1 MAALPAPHPPAR
13 TSRLQPGKY
22 VPAHQTRGQPE
33 RAEWRGGEEQ
43 NFLSFFSP
51 SCDRA
56 PDPRQLTHL
65 AAPDIGSAIRRATRP
80 ALATRSG
87 RRSLPRAILRPTTR
101 QRSILDQGRGREG
114 GGAGA
119 PHIGQTPPQVT
130 ARARSG
136 PILRCPRSPTLLLA
150 TGPSWRWHRRLP
162 EAGEQT
168 FRQAESRRMSRDVRE
183 SPSQSV
189 RKSAQN
195 LRSSTEL
202 HTSSKRYLLICGSGK
217 V

>member
-168 FRQAESRRMSRDVRE
+168 FRQAESRRMSSWNHE
-183 SPSQSV
+183 SPSARVHRITRAQQQECTESEPV
-189 RKSAQN
+189 R
-195 LRSSTEL
+195 RST
-202 HTSSKRYLLICGSGK
+202 Y
-217 V
+217 